1 MIALLLSLLLLLLPR
16 SVYAINDPTG
26 VPNNKY
32 GIHIADFNDIPDL
45 PALINST
52 NGDWG
57 YVTLVSTDNDRD
69 HGRWQT
75 MFDQMRRLHLI
86 PIVRIATH
94 VEQDYWTKPKN
105 DSFDSIISFFQSLNW
120 PIQNR
125 YIVLYNEPNH
135 AKEWGN
141 TIDPEGYADT
151 FVEFATKLKAA
162 SDDYFILPAGLD
174 DSSGTDALSL
184 DAFAF
189 LTRMIHEKPEI
200 LTLIDGWTS
209 HSYPN
214 PAFSGSPYATGRR
227 TLRSY
232 SAELALLQSLGLN
245 RTLPVFI
252 TETGWADNQGKNPS
266 YHLLSPETV
275 GNNLVIA
282 AQNVWSDPKIAAVTP
297 FVFNYQD
304 VPFDIF
310 SWKQLGNSG
319 YYAQYNAY
327 QSITKVK
334 GEPIQREEYVLSE
347 SLLPPTLV
355 AGSTYTLSTEMIN
368 KGQGI
373 LNPSDGYL
381 VTFDDGNK
389 GFTVL
394 SDPMPILEPEEKG
407 TFTIHL
413 KTPTQPGTYRVK
425 LFIAHHARQIP
436 VQTRDITVV
445 PPPSIQL
452 SLQLGWRR
460 TNDASDVTVI
470 VYEGNTII
478 HKFSGLSLA
487 DGKVSGEGLTDI
499 VPGKQYRI
507 VAIVPYYLPR
517 QTIVPLGSQVTD
529 VRMKRL
535 LPFDLNRDGALTIAD
550 IIALFR
556 NPPKDIIHLFIS
568 P

>member
-1 MIALLLSLLLLLLPR
+1 MIALLLSLLLLFLPR
-16 SVYAINDPTG
+16 PVFAINNPTD

-45 PALINST
+45 PALVNSS

-94 VEQDYWTKPKN
+94 VEQDYWAKPKN

-120 PIQNR
+120 PVQNR

-141 TIDPEGYADT
+141 AVDPEGYADT
-151 FVEFATKLKAA
+151 FVEFAKKLKAA
-162 SDDYFILPAGLD
+162 SDDYFVLPAGLD
-174 DSSGTDALSL
+174 VSSRTDAMSL
-184 DAFAF
+184 DAFVF

-200 LTLIDGWTS
+200 LTLMDGWTS

-214 PAFSGSPYATGRR
+214 PAFSGSPYATGRG

-232 SAELALLQSLGLN
+232 VAELALLQNLGLSK
-245 RTLPVFI
+245 TLPVFI
-252 TETGWADNQGKNPS
+252 TETGWTHNQGKNPS
-266 YHLLSPETV
+266 YNLLSPQTI

-282 AQNVWSDPKIAAVTP
+282 AQNVWSDPKIVAVTP

-310 SWKQLGNSG
+310 SWKKLGTSD
-319 YYAQYNAY
+319 YYAQYGAY
-327 QSITKVK
+327 QSIAKVK
-334 GEPIQREEYVLSE
+334 GEPIQKEEYVLSE

-355 AGSTYTLSTEMIN
+355 ANSTYTLTTKIVN

-373 LNPSDGYL
+373 LNPSDEYE
-381 VTFDDGNK
+381 VKFDDNKK
-389 GFTVL
+389 GFTVF
-394 SDPMPILEPEEKG
+394 SDPLPILEPNEKG

-413 KTPTQPGTYRVK
+413 KTPIQSGTYRVQ
-425 LFIAHHARQIP
+425 LYVTHYNRQIP
-436 VQTRDITVV
+436 IQTCDITVV
-445 PPPSIQL
+445 PPPSIHL

-460 TNDASDVTVI
+460 TNTASDVTVI
-470 VYEGNTII
+470 VYDGNTVM
-478 HKFSGLSLA
+478 HKFSGLPLINGEVTA
-487 DGKVSGEGLTDI
+487 EGLTDI
-499 VPGKQYRI
+499 VPGRKYRI
-507 VAIVPYYLPR
+507 VALVPYYLPR
-517 QTIVPLGSQVTD
+517 QTIIPLGAQVTD
-529 VRMKRL
+529 VHMKRL
-535 LPFDLNRDGALTIAD
+535 LPFDIDGDGTLTPGD
-550 IIALFR
+550 VVALFK
-556 NPPKDIIHLFIS
+556 NPPKDMIHLFIS